1 MYPSVDT
8 QTNDSD
14 SESTKPINTNGSRD
28 SACSSAP
35 ASAIDQSSP
44 SAKAAKGDDTKVNH
58 KSNAVKP
65 AATLKSFGVAA
76 SIAKFKAQRDLRPK
90 PPTISDMYDDELAS
104 VTSRFAERQF
114 KPHEHKVCFL
124 CCCGRNH
131 DLDEY
136 CRQTLWESCSAPI
149 YFWLLITG
157 VIPTKRIPWL
167 IPLLWFIPVV
177 LKVGFLFENIR
188 AIYEDIMCNHMAN
201 NCVSGSLGLS
211 QQGHLMAYNVFHIMS
226 ILSNVLIL
234 APLVQSR
241 EFRCL
246 LSYVGHHRV
255 QGSEVANIV
264 LVICAAVLLVLGTV
278 ESFVI
283 MALLKDQQQM
293 QMTIAFMSTLALLS
307 GIAAYSTAFVFWV
320 IQNAVATCYADFAVD
335 MLESAHTSLNLYT
348 PGGNHEIALMCQL
361 KRVVSLCATITE
373 QSRVALGLPLV
384 AGFTYVLGL
393 GIGIGFRV
401 ILSVMVMASGLPLVS
416 GFTYVLGRGF
426 GLAGYRSS
434 LSPSP

>member
-1 MYPSVDT
+1 MHPSVDT

-14 SESTKPINTNGSRD
+14 SESTKTINTNGPRD
-28 SACSSAP
+28 SACGSAP

-44 SAKAAKGDDTKVNH
+44 SVKAAKGDDTKVNH
-58 KSNAVKP
+58 KSNALKP
-65 AATLKSFGVAA
+65 AATLASFGVAA

-114 KPHEHKVCFL
+114 KPHKHKVCFL

-177 LKVGFLFENIR
+177 LKVVLLFDNIR
-188 AIYEDIMCNHMAN
+188 HICEDTMCNQVVS
-201 NCVSGSLGLS
+201 NCVSGSLGLA
-211 QQGHLMAYNVFHIMS
+211 QHGHSMALNLFHIMS

-255 QGSEVANIV
+255 QGSEVVNIL
-264 LVICAAVLLVLGTV
+264 LVICAVVLLVLGTV

-283 MALLKDQQQM
+283 VALLEGEQQTQM
-293 QMTIAFMSTLALLS
+293 GVAFVSTLGLFS

-320 IQNAVATCYADFAVD
+320 IHNAVATCYADFAVD
-335 MLESAHTSLNLYT
+335 VLDSAHTCLDLYT
-348 PGGNHEIALMCQL
+348 RGGNHEIALMCQL

-373 QSRVALGLPLV
+373 QARVALGLPLV

-393 GIGIGFRV
+393 GIGTGIGFMV
-401 ILSVMVMASGLPLVS
+401 TLIVMVMVSGLPLVS
-416 GFTYVLGRGF
+416 GFT
-426 GLAGYRSS
+426 
-434 LSPSP
+434 

>member
-1 MYPSVDT
+1 
-8 QTNDSD
+8 
-14 SESTKPINTNGSRD
+14 
-28 SACSSAP
+28 
-35 ASAIDQSSP
+35 
-44 SAKAAKGDDTKVNH
+44 
-58 KSNAVKP
+58 
-65 AATLKSFGVAA
+65 
-76 SIAKFKAQRDLRPK
+76 
-90 PPTISDMYDDELAS
+90 
-104 VTSRFAERQF
+104 
-114 KPHEHKVCFL
+114 
-124 CCCGRNH
+124 
-131 DLDEY
+131 
-136 CRQTLWESCSAPI
+136 
-149 YFWLLITG
+149 
-157 VIPTKRIPWL
+157 
-167 IPLLWFIPVV
+167 
-177 LKVGFLFENIR
+177 
-188 AIYEDIMCNHMAN
+188 MCNHMAN

-255 QGSEVANIV
+255 QGSEVVNIV

-393 GIGIGFRV
+393 GLGIGLRV